1 MCGMLELA
9 PAQVKKTPA
18 YCAGIPGAQPI
29 MARPIIVTMA
39 LAAMIGPRM
48 RYLSATHAVANMQKP
63 AKASAI
69 LLSIGEVRCLVK
81 GVLTWR
87 SDKTLRLANSETHA
101 AAQDLWQEVRESIR
115 DGRQTTEAHGET
127 PNLEIKTGLQE
138 LDEVE
143 RLGGDIC
150 SIGVDASD
158 DEVNLALVQEAPGLL
173 GVGVGEGNQ
182 EAIPHDPDAD
192 GEDAFDDEDPA
203 GEFH

>member
-1 MCGMLELA
+1 
-9 PAQVKKTPA
+9 
-18 YCAGIPGAQPI
+18 
-29 MARPIIVTMA
+29 MA

-69 LLSIGEVRCLVK
+69 LLLTREVRCLVV

-87 SDKTLRLANSETHA
+87 SNKTLRLTNGETHA
-101 AAQDLWQEVRESIR
+101 AAQDLRQEVGKRIR
-115 DGRQTTEAHGET
+115 DSRQTTEAHGET
-127 PNLEIKTGLQE
+127 PDLEIKTGLQE

-143 RLGGDIC
+143 RLGGDIR
-150 SIGVDASD
+150 SVGVDASD
-158 DEVNLALVQEAPGLL
+158 DEVNFTLVQEAPGLL

-192 GEDAFDDEDPA
+192 GEDTFDDEDPA
-203 GEFH
+203 GNLR